1 MKHIVVDLEMNTV
14 RGKMEK
20 KGTYNMETIE
30 IGAVM
35 LDDRLQE
42 ISSFRTYVKP
52 EYNNRIAPNISR
64 LTGITDAMVEH
75 APYFKE
81 AFRMFANRCL
91 GTGDEVIIYAWSN
104 SDYFQMKKEL
114 VWKECELSSMERKI
128 MDTEWNDF
136 QKEFDFHLGF
146 DRQVSLKFALDM
158 AGIDFSGR
166 EHDALDDARNTAEL
180 LQIFKNESLF
190 NETLRKVKEAMTPSS
205 LENTLGSLFDLSAFT
220 FA

>member
-1 MKHIVVDLEMNTV
+1 
-14 RGKMEK
+14 
-20 KGTYNMETIE
+20 
-30 IGAVM
+30 
-35 LDDRLQE
+35 
-42 ISSFRTYVKP
+42 
-52 EYNNRIAPNISR
+52 
-64 LTGITDAMVEH
+64 
-75 APYFKE
+75 
-81 AFRMFANRCL
+81 MFANWCL

-128 MDTEWNDF
+128 MDTEWSDF
-136 QKEFDFHLGF
+136 QKEFDSHLGF

>member
-1 MKHIVVDLEMNTV
+1 
-14 RGKMEK
+14 
-20 KGTYNMETIE
+20 
-30 IGAVM
+30 
-35 LDDRLQE
+35 
-42 ISSFRTYVKP
+42 
-52 EYNNRIAPNISR
+52 
-64 LTGITDAMVEH
+64 
-75 APYFKE
+75 
-81 AFRMFANRCL
+81 
-91 GTGDEVIIYAWSN
+91 
-104 SDYFQMKKEL
+104 
-114 VWKECELSSMERKI
+114 
-128 MDTEWNDF
+128 MDTEWSDF
-136 QKEFDFHLGF
+136 QKEFDSHLGF